1 MSPWKPLFF
10 RFYFQGYMLQGY
22 ISLLQGGRSEKETL
36 DDSAQCGKI
45 NKKKKEEEKYRIT
58 KMSAH
63 SVELRPAPK

>member
-1 MSPWKPLFF
+1 
-10 RFYFQGYMLQGY
+10 MLQGY

-63 SVELRPAPK
+63 SVELPPAPK